1 MSESS
6 KIDVCQ
12 NALRSV
18 KVQNGPGERIAGGNK
33 TIIVNSTKIVLS
45 EEMREAVAD
54 AVNDALQKATKPGG
68 LLWNNRGG
76 R

>member
-6 KIDVCQ
+6 KIDECQ
-12 NALRSV
+12 SAHWSV
-18 KVQNGPGERIAGGNK
+18 KVQKDPSERTAGSNK
-33 TIIVNSTKIVLS
+33 TITVNSTKIVLS
-45 EEMREAVAD
+45 EEMREAVVD